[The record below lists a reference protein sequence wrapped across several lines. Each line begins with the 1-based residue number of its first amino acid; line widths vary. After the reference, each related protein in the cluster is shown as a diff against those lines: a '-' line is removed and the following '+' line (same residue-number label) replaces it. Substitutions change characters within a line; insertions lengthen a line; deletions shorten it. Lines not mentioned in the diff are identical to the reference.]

1 MEAVEQFTRALAQ
14 IATLRGT
21 PALRR
26 EEIKLQVALIT
37 PLIHVKGWAA
47 PETKATAERARLLIE
62 QAEALGEP
70 AEDPLLLFSVLYE
83 IWAANFVAFNGDAM
97 RSLAGQFVT
106 LAEKQGATVPLMI
119 GHRLMG
125 TSLLVTGGI
134 AENRTHFDQAIALY
148 DPVAHRALATRF
160 SQDHRVSV
168 LPYRAFAL
176 WALGYPE
183 AALADAERA
192 ISDARAIGQ
201 AATLMYALVNT
212 SFYIHVTCGN
222 YATANMHLD
231 ELVTLADEKG
241 SFFWKAIGM
250 AQRGCVMAL
259 TGKASDAVHVL
270 TSGITASRS
279 TGATLWM
286 PLYLSCLA
294 RAHFDLGKFDD
305 AWRCIGEAMTAVR
318 SAVRNRRS
326 RANSPAISCRA
337 DATRRFTPPAPIN
350 CVPSNVVGIARML
363 DQPKGHAR
371 PGREHR
377 LPQAHRPP
385 VPRGH
390 DIAVGI
396 LYCAR
401 ICGPACG
408 SSAAA
413 VYILAEINK
422 NDVGHEG
429 SPQAP
434 RRLSWPRGGTALTD
448 AIMFEQTCVLASLL
462 KVIWLLFKRARSR
475 ICI

>member
-1 MEAVEQFTRALAQ
+1 
-14 IATLRGT
+14 
-21 PALRR
+21 
-26 EEIKLQVALIT
+26 
-37 PLIHVKGWAA
+37 
-47 PETKATAERARLLIE
+47 
-62 QAEALGEP
+62 
-70 AEDPLLLFSVLYE
+70 
-83 IWAANFVAFNGDAM
+83 M
-97 RSLAGQFVT
+97 RNLAGQFVA

-125 TSLLVTGGI
+125 TSLLVTGCI
-134 AENRTHFDQAIALY
+134 AESRAHFDQAIALY

-241 SFFWKAIGM
+241 ALLWKAIGM
-250 AQRGCVMAL
+250 AQRGCPMAL

-305 AWRCIGEAMTAVR
+305 AWRCIGEAMTAVETTKER
-318 SAVRNRRS
+318 WYEAELNRLAGEIALQSPKPDTIKAEDHFERALAVARQQQAKS
-326 RANSPAISCRA
+326 WEMRAAISM
-337 DATRRFTPPAPIN
+337 
-350 CVPSNVVGIARML
+350 ARL
-363 DQPKGHAR
+363 SRDQGKRQQAR
-371 PGREHR
+371 E
-377 LPQAHRPP
+377 LLPP
-385 VPRGH
+385 VH
-390 DIAVGI
+390 
-396 LYCAR
+396 
-401 ICGPACG
+401 
-408 SSAAA
+408 
-413 VYILAEINK
+413 NWFT
-422 NDVGHEG
+422 EG
-429 SPQAP
+429 F
-434 RRLSWPRGGTALTD
+434 GTLDLKEAKALL
-448 AIMFEQTCVLASLL
+448 EELL
-462 KVIWLLFKRARSR
+462 DEPE
-475 ICI
+475 